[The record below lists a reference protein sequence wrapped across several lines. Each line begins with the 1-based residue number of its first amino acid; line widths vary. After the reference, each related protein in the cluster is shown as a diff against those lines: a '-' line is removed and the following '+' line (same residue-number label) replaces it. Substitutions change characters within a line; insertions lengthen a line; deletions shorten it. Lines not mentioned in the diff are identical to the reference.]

1 MAWLWKQ
8 RRPTLLAL
16 AGLGW
21 LGYQALQ
28 RWRQEDIHGQVV
40 LITGSSRGLGLA
52 LAREFARAGC
62 RLVLCARDAEEL
74 ERARHDLVQRG
85 AEVLSVPCDVA
96 DREQVRHL
104 VGQATER
111 FGQVDIL
118 VNNAGIIQVG
128 PMQTATEDFAA
139 ALDVMFWGV
148 LYPTLAVL
156 PQMRARHSGR
166 IVNITSIGGMVS
178 VPHLLPYSCAK
189 FAAVG
194 LSEGLRA
201 ELGQEGIHVTTIVP
215 GLMRTGSHLRAAFE
229 GQQEREFTWFALGAT
244 LPLLSISAERAARQI
259 VRATQRGEAERI
271 LSLPAN
277 LLGRLHGVCPG
288 MTANLLS
295 AVNRVLPRSEPASAS
310 RALGMEVQQRLRSR
324 LLDVL
329 TGLGHAAAHRLHQYT
344 PAAADAG
351 VSTPERQPA
360 PPVEQ
365 HSS

>member
-28 RWRQEDIHGQVV
+28 WWRLEDIRGQVV
-40 LITGSSRGLGLA
+40 LITGGSRGLGLA

-62 RLVLCARDAEEL
+62 RLVLAARDAQEL
-74 ERARHDLVQRG
+74 ARARQDLVQRG
-85 AEVLSVPCDVA
+85 TEVLAVSCDVTNQ
-96 DREQVRHL
+96 EQVRAL
-104 VGQATER
+104 VDQATQR
-111 FGQVDIL
+111 FGRVDIM

-128 PMQTATEDFAA
+128 PMSTTTVEDFAS
-139 ALDVMFWGV
+139 ALDVMFWGA

-156 PQMRARHSGR
+156 PQMRARRSGH

-178 VPHLLPYSCAK
+178 VPHLLPYTCAK

-201 ELGQEGIHVTTIVP
+201 ELGQEGIHVTTVVP
-215 GLMRTGSHLRAAFE
+215 GLMRTGSYLHAHFQ

-244 LPLLSISAERAARQI
+244 LPLISMSAERAARQI
-259 VRATQRGEAERI
+259 VRATQCGTAECI

-277 LLGRLHGVCPG
+277 ILGRMHGLCPG
-288 MTANLLS
+288 TTANVLGL
-295 AVNRVLPRSEPASAS
+295 VNRWQSQAEKWL
-310 RALGMEVQQRLRSR
+310 QF
-324 LLDVL
+324 
-329 TGLGHAAAHRLHQYT
+329 
-344 PAAADAG
+344 
-351 VSTPERQPA
+351 
-360 PPVEQ
+360 
-365 HSS
+365 